1 MPTTTRKQAL
11 RRRERNALALVASV
25 FAGFL
30 FAGAGF
36 LWWAGGAPAEAAP
49 IGGPFRLVAGD
60 GTTVTDQDF
69 RGKYLLVY
77 FGYTICPDVCPTT
90 LQSVVTA
97 LDRLGD
103 KADRLQ
109 PLLITVDPTRD
120 TPPVMAQYT
129 AAFSPRLIGL
139 SGSQE
144 QIATVE
150 REYRIYTAFHPDGA
164 GYAVDHSSALFLMGP
179 DGQFIARLKAEASAP
194 EIASDLVRR
203 LS

>member
-1 MPTTTRKQAL
+1 MR
-11 RRRERNALALVASV
+11 RRRERNGLVLVVSV

-36 LWWAGGAPAEAAP
+36 LWWAGATPEEAAP

-60 GTTVTDQDF
+60 GRTVTDQDF

-77 FGYTICPDVCPTT
+77 FGYTICPDICPTT

-97 LDRLGD
+97 LDRLGE

-109 PLLITVDPTRD
+109 PVLITVDPTRD

-139 SGSQE
+139 SGSEE
-144 QIATVE
+144 QIAAVE

-179 DGQFIARLKAEASAP
+179 DGRFIARLKAEASAP